1 MGADP
6 SGIRR
11 RRGRPIMNE
20 PIDQPNRERF
30 VSELGKN
37 FSVVAAAGSGKT
49 RAITDRIVQI
59 AKSEHAREW
68 LPQLVVVAFT
78 NRAADEM
85 QQRARAEVLQAGV
98 SVEVLAAFNRAFF
111 GTIHAFCVRLL
122 ESYGHYLGLPPT
134 FDVITDD
141 DEVWNE
147 FVQQQTTIGRSL
159 SDENR
164 RELLRHVQ
172 ARALMELGRRA
183 DLKPGDPPAGRCP
196 DTDFS
201 AVHRYSAQG
210 ATLQTV
216 PPYKKELKRAEQRW
230 RDTQDFVR
238 WPICFSKAK
247 DFVRIKREAFAPIRR
262 WIDQA
267 ALCVAAEVERDYRE
281 FRIERGLLTYD
292 DQIALALELTKHPK
306 IGREIRD
313 KSFRV
318 ILDEA
323 QDTDPRQFSL
333 LLELARLPAARGD
346 WLENKTDPPRPG
358 HFCMVGDFQ
367 QSIYRDRADLS
378 KYRRIHDTLVETG
391 AAEALEFSVT
401 FRLDTAQL
409 NFVKEAFREILNDR
423 EQQVAFVELNPR
435 PQVLPGQVVR
445 LNLQPAKLRPDP
457 RGKVSDA
464 RKATE
469 EARQLGKWLQ
479 ETNLAKLRAE
489 TWRDVAVLCPRKEW
503 LQTLRRGL
511 RAAGVNVQI
520 QSEKELKGDSP
531 AYAWL
536 TALLII
542 LSQPRCSYEI
552 AGLLRELFGIS
563 DHDLAVFSQ
572 GHGDRFQIET
582 LTSGGDIVS
591 KKMSLLAQIRL
602 SILPLPLFDAANE
615 IVSRT
620 QLRERLN
627 GLPRSDFEN
636 LDGELDALLALAG
649 SSEAEGMTLTE
660 FAEHLRTHF
669 ADARE
674 IRPSRPD
681 AIQLITSQKAKG
693 SEWQAVIVPFLTRD
707 VRSASP
713 RYPRLLTI
721 RETGETIVL
730 LDLSDATDEIQE
742 LVERENRQEMERL
755 LYVALT
761 RAQHTL
767 VLAFDN
773 ELFAKAS
780 GEIHSHS
787 QSKWLKADKTDVND
801 AAFAAAATEP
811 TSCTVTTERHRAR
824 AGARLHEIDI
834 QLPRA
839 KIDTAIAIQNA
850 SVFVRKLNP
859 SGLPS
864 EESAALE
871 EIRYAPSQSPRS
883 EPDGRLSKT
892 SPALRYGLWWH
903 DFIQRLPWVRAGLA
917 FNSKNES
924 ELFKFWEKIFQTH
937 VASSPDPARSLR
949 EWKLLLT
956 HLSGPDNFRRP
967 FSENDFSHSE
977 MPFFW
982 RVDNNRCIEGVID
995 LAFFQQ
1001 RNGKCLIL
1009 DWKTDRVPPD
1019 NTETLHARYRPQL
1032 AAYWK
1037 AVSEIATLDVEAA
1050 IYSTAAGALVR
1061 YSTDE
1066 LAREWS
1072 RLEKLP
1078 PGHFD
1083 VEVAADLRPTSSPPV
1098 NQSEQLEFAQL

>member
-1 MGADP
+1 
-6 SGIRR
+6 
-11 RRGRPIMNE
+11 MNQ
-20 PIDQPNRERF
+20 PIDQANRERF
-30 VSELGKN
+30 VSELDKN

-59 AKSEHAREW
+59 AKSEQARDW

-183 DLKPGDPPAGRCP
+183 DLEPGDAPTGKCP

-201 AVHRYSAQG
+201 AVHRFPAKG
-210 ATLQTV
+210 AMLQTV
-216 PPYKKELKRAEQRW
+216 PPYQKELKRAEQRW
-230 RDTQDFVR
+230 RDTEDFVR

-247 DFVRIKREAFAPIRR
+247 DFVRIKREAFAPVRQ

-267 ALCVAAEVERDYRE
+267 ALCVAAEVEHDYRQ

-306 IGREIRD
+306 IGRQIRE

-323 QDTDPRQFSL
+323 QDADPRQFSL
-333 LLELARLPAARGD
+333 LLELARPPAAAGE
-346 WLENKTDPPRPG
+346 WLETKTDPPRPG

-367 QSIYRDRADLS
+367 QSIFRDRADLS
-378 KYRRIHDTLVETG
+378 KYRRIHDTLIETG
-391 AAEALEFSVT
+391 AAEALQFSVT
-401 FRLDTAQL
+401 FRLDTAQVD
-409 NFVKEAFREILNDR
+409 FVNETFREILNDR
-423 EQQVAFVELNPR
+423 ENQVAFVELNPR

-445 LNLQPAKLRPDP
+445 FNLQPANLRPDP

-464 RKATE
+464 RKAAE

-479 ETNLAKLRAE
+479 DTGLAKLRAE

-511 RAAGVNVQI
+511 REAELNVQI

-536 TALLII
+536 TALLIV
-542 LSQPRCSYEI
+542 LAQPRAAYEV
-552 AGLLRELFGIS
+552 AGLLRELFGTS

-572 GHGDRFQIET
+572 GYGDRFQIET
-582 LTSGGDIVS
+582 LTTGSDVVS
-591 KKMSLLAQIRL
+591 KKLSLLAQIRL
-602 SILPLPLFDAANE
+602 SILPLPIFDAVSE
-615 IVSRT
+615 IVGRT

-627 GLPRSDFEN
+627 ALPQNDFEN
-636 LDGELDALLALAG
+636 LDGELDGLLALAG

-669 ADARE
+669 ADPRE

-681 AIQLITSQKAKG
+681 SIQLITSQKAKG

-713 RYPRLLTI
+713 RYPRLLKI
-721 RETGETIVL
+721 REKAGETIVL
-730 LDLSDATDEIQE
+730 LDLSDATDEIQD
-742 LVERENRQEMERL
+742 LLERENRQEMERL

-787 QSKWLKADKTDVND
+787 QSKWLKADKNDVNQ
-801 AAFAAAATEP
+801 AAFAAVATEP
-811 TSCTVTTERHRAR
+811 TSCAETTERHRAR
-824 AGARLHEIDI
+824 LRVPKIDI
-834 QLPRA
+834 QLPAA
-839 KIDTAIAIQNA
+839 KIDKSVAVQNA

-871 EIRYAPSQSPRS
+871 EIRYAPSQLPHS
-883 EPDGRLSKT
+883 T

-903 DFIQRLPWVRAGLA
+903 DFIEKLNW
-917 FNSKNES
+917 S
-924 ELFKFWEKIFQTH
+924 ENPDSWNRVFDQQKSI
-937 VASSPDPARSLR
+937 SPDPARSLR
-949 EWKLLLT
+949 EWKLLLA
-956 HLSGPDNFRRP
+956 HLSESENFRVA
-967 FSENDFSHSE
+967 FSENDLSHSE

-982 RVDNNRCIEGVID
+982 RVDNSRCIEGVID
-995 LAFFQQ
+995 LAFFQ
-1001 RNGKCLIL
+1001 RSNASAARTGKCLIL

-1037 AVSEIATLDVEAA
+1037 AVSEIAKLDVEAA

-1061 YSTDE
+1061 YKTDD

-1078 PGHFD
+1078 PDRFD
-1083 VEVAADLRPTSSPPV
+1083 VEITKELTVTASSPAPTK
-1098 NQSEQLEFAQL
+1098 SEQLEFAEL